1 MPTLNL
7 IKAIA
12 VTAELTGTQ
21 FSEIAAEVMAT
32 DLALY
37 PENQVMKALTRCRR
51 ELKGRLTIADVVT
64 RLDDG
69 RPGAEE
75 AWSMIPR
82 DEAATVV
89 WTDEMAVAFGVVTH
103 MLAAGEE
110 IPARMAF
117 KEKYLALVAAARDNR
132 TAPKWTPSLG
142 SDPNGRMAALETAV
156 MLGRMSDQHA
166 LSLVPSITV
175 HPKVLE
181 FIKPGVTALLN
192 KAKEAANANA

>member
-21 FSEIAAEVMAT
+21 FSEIAAEVMAN
-32 DLALY
+32 DLAQY
-37 PENQVMKALTRCRR
+37 PEHQVMKALTRCRR

-69 RPGAEE
+69 RPGVEE

-82 DEAATVV
+82 SESATIV
-89 WTDEMAVAFGVVTH
+89 WTDEMAEAYGIVAP
-103 MLAAGEE
+103 MLNAGEE

-117 KEKYLALVAAARDNR
+117 KEKYLALVAASRD
-132 TAPKWTPSLG
+132 AGKQVKWTPSMG
-142 SDPNGRMAALETAV
+142 SDPHGREPALEAAV
-156 MLGRMSDQHA
+156 RLGRLTQKHA
-166 LSLVPSITV
+166 V
-175 HPKVLE
+175 
-181 FIKPGVTALLN
+181 ALLPSM
-192 KAKEAANANA
+192 ALHPTVLALIQSREAA